1 MRSGGVGERGN
12 AAALTMPWWRM
23 TIDPN
28 NVVPRP
34 ERIETDDSLRAE
46 RARTDEELDR
56 LSKARDKDADEVLEL
71 ARERADDVLA
81 VAENKA
87 DAELQRVD
95 VKVDTAARLS
105 ARASAQDIVN
115 EERTAADDK
124 LAAER
129 IDLDRALMRVLAL
142 ERGETDERLVTE
154 RDHSDRAV
162 ASRDDFMAIVSHDVR
177 GILGAIA
184 MSAELLSSTAGDD
197 PVATRTRS
205 EAQRIRRLTAR
216 MNRLIGDLLDVVS
229 MESGKLAVLSTE
241 QDATR
246 VVVETMESFQLAA
259 ASQNIQL
266 TSTIPPGPHLASFDH
281 DRILQVLTNL
291 VGNAI
296 KFTLPGGA
304 IAVHLI
310 PMTDAIHFTVRD
322 SGCGIASDKIEA
334 MFERFSQA
342 AQDRR
347 GRGLGL
353 YIARCIVEAHG
364 GAIWAESQL
373 GAGSAFHVTL
383 PRTTA

>member
-1 MRSGGVGERGN
+1 MVAE
-12 AAALTMPWWRM
+12 M
-23 TIDPN
+23 TADPN

-46 RARTDEELDR
+46 RARTDEEFGR
-56 LSKARDKDADEVLEL
+56 QSKARDKDADEVVEL

-81 VAENKA
+81 AAEDKA

-95 VKVDTAARLS
+95 VKADAVARRAART
-105 ARASAQDIVN
+105 SAQDIVN
-115 EERTAADDK
+115 EERAAADDK

-129 IDLDRALMRVLAL
+129 AELDRVLTRVLAR
-142 ERGETDERLVTE
+142 ERGETDERLVSE

-162 ASRDDFMAIVSHDVR
+162 ASRDDFMGIVSHDVR
-177 GILGAIA
+177 GILAAIA
-184 MSAELLSSTAGDD
+184 MSAEMISSLPGDD
-197 PVATRTRS
+197 PPAVRTRS

-229 MESGKLAVLSTE
+229 MESGKLSVVSTE
-241 QDATR
+241 QDATL
-246 VVVETMESFQLAA
+246 VVVEAMESFQLTA
-259 ASQNIQL
+259 ASQQVQL
-266 TSTIPPGPHLASFDH
+266 TSTIAPGPHLARFDH
-281 DRILQVLTNL
+281 GRILQVLTNL
-291 VGNAI
+291 VGNAM
-296 KFTLPGGA
+296 KFTPARGA
-304 IAVHLI
+304 IAVHLTPI
-310 PMTDAIHFTVRD
+310 ADAILFTVRD
-322 SGCGIASDKIEA
+322 SGCGIAGDQIEA

-347 GRGLGL
+347 GLGLGL

-373 GAGSAFHVTL
+373 GTGSAFHFTL